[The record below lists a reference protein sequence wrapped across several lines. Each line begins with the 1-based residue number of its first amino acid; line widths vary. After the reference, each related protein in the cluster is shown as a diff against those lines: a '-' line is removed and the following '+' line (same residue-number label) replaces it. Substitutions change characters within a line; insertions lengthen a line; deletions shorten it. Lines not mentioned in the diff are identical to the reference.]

1 MLSNRMKAAV
11 SLAAFVIAGG
21 ASAQPAYPNKPIRV
35 IVPFAAAGGVDL
47 ATRAV
52 AEKMSEYLKQPL
64 IIDNRGGG
72 GTIIATEL
80 AARAEP
86 DGYTIF
92 AAPTTMVINP
102 AVRTKLPYDW
112 EKAFVPVT
120 MLATLPFVVAANK
133 EFPANNMKE
142 LAKMAK
148 DKPDSISFG
157 SGGAGTVAHFAG
169 ELFAQRTGT
178 TMLHVAYKGEGPALG
193 DALGG
198 QISVMFSTLVS
209 ASGHLK
215 SGRMKALAVT
225 SRKRSSLLPGIPTA
239 AEQGYNDYDVFSWA
253 AIVVPKGTP
262 PEIVNKL
269 NAAANEAFKS
279 KEVRDRLTALG
290 AEPGGGSAEDLA
302 KFMKQ
307 EAAKWADVASK
318 AKISLD

>member
-1 MLSNRMKAAV
+1 MLSKAV
-11 SLAAFVIAGG
+11 RLAAALAVGALAG
-21 ASAQPAYPNKPIRV
+21 SVQAQNYPSKPIRI

-52 AEKMSEYLKQPL
+52 AEKMSVYLKRPV

-72 GTIIATEL
+72 GTVIATDL
-80 AARAEP
+80 AAHADP
-86 DGYTIF
+86 DGYTVF

-120 MLATLPFVVAANK
+120 MLATLPFVVAASK
-133 EFPANNMKE
+133 DFPANNMKE
-142 LAKMAK
+142 LARMAK
-148 DKPDSISFG
+148 DQPDSISFG

-169 ELFAQRTGT
+169 ELFAQRTET

-209 ASGHLK
+209 ASSHLK
-215 SGRMKALAVT
+215 GGRMKALAVT
-225 SRKRSSLLPGIPTA
+225 SRKRSSLLPDIPTA
-239 AEQGYNDYDVFSWA
+239 AEQGYDDYDVFSWA
-253 AIVVPKGTP
+253 ALVVPKGTP

-269 NAAANEAFKS
+269 NAAANEAFKDKS
-279 KEVRDRLTALG
+279 VRDRLTALG
-290 AEPGGGSAEDLA
+290 AEPGGGSAEELA

-307 EAAKWADVASK
+307 EAAKWAEVARK
-318 AKISLD
+318 AKVSLD

>member
-1 MLSNRMKAAV
+1 MLSQTSKFMAGLITFA
-11 SLAAFVIAGG
+11 LAG
-21 ASAQPAYPNKPIRV
+21 SALAQAYPSKPIRV

-52 AEKMSEYLKQPL
+52 ADKMAEYLKQPL

-72 GTIIATEL
+72 GTIIATDL

-112 EKAFVPVT
+112 ETAFVPVT

-133 EFPANNMKE
+133 DFPASNMKE

-209 ASGHLK
+209 ASSHLK
-215 SGRMKALAVT
+215 GGRMKALAVT
-225 SRKRSSLLPGIPTA
+225 SRKRSSLLPDIPTA
-239 AEQGYNDYDVFSWA
+239 AEQGYTDYDVFSWA
-253 AIVVPKGTP
+253 AFVVPKGTP

-279 KEVRDRLTALG
+279 KEVRDRLIALG
-290 AEPGGGSAEDLA
+290 AEPGGGSADDLA

-307 EAAKWADVASK
+307 EAVKWAEVARK
-318 AKISLD
+318 AQISLD

>member
-1 MLSNRMKAAV
+1 MLSKTVRLAAAV
-11 SLAAFVIAGG
+11 AISALAGSVQ
-21 ASAQPAYPNKPIRV
+21 AQNYPNKPIRI

-52 AEKMSEYLKQPL
+52 AEKMSEYLKQPV

-72 GTIIATEL
+72 GTVIATEL

-86 DGYTIF
+86 DGYTVF

-120 MLATLPFVVAANK
+120 MLATLPFVVAASK
-133 EFPANNMKE
+133 DFPANNMKE
-142 LAKMAK
+142 LARMAK
-148 DKPDSISFG
+148 DQPDSISFG

-169 ELFAQRTGT
+169 ELFAQRTET

-209 ASGHLK
+209 ASSHLK
-215 SGRMKALAVT
+215 GGRMKALAVT
-225 SRKRSSLLPGIPTA
+225 SRKRSSLLPDIPTA
-239 AEQGYNDYDVFSWA
+239 AEQGYDDYDVFSWA
-253 AIVVPKGTP
+253 ALVVPKGTP

-269 NAAANEAFKS
+269 NAAANEAFKD
-279 KEVRDRLTALG
+279 KAVRDRLTALG
-290 AEPGGGSAEDLA
+290 AEPGGGSADDLA

-307 EAAKWADVASK
+307 EAVKWGEVARK
-318 AKISLD
+318 AKVSLD

>member
-1 MLSNRMKAAV
+1 MRSKTGKFMAGLITFA
-11 SLAAFVIAGG
+11 LAG
-21 ASAQPAYPNKPIRV
+21 SALAQSYPNKPIRV

-52 AEKMSEYLKQPL
+52 AEKMSTVLGQPL

-80 AARAEP
+80 AARSDP
-86 DGYTIF
+86 DGYTLF

-120 MLATLPFVVAANK
+120 MLATLPFVVAANRD
-133 EFPANNMKE
+133 FPANNMTE

-148 DKPDSISFG
+148 DKPEAISFG

-178 TMLHVAYKGEGPALG
+178 TMLHVPYKGEGPALG

-209 ASGHLK
+209 ASSHLK

-225 SRKRSSLLPGIPTA
+225 SGKRSSLLPEIPTA
-239 AEQGYNDYDVFSWA
+239 TEQGYADYDVFSWA
-253 AIVVPKGTP
+253 AFVVPKGTP
-262 PEIVNKL
+262 PEIVSKL

-279 KEVRDRLTALG
+279 KDVRERLTALG
-290 AEPGGGSAEDLA
+290 AEAGGGTPEELA

-307 EAAKWADVASK
+307 EAGKWAEVARK
-318 AKISLD
+318 ARISLD